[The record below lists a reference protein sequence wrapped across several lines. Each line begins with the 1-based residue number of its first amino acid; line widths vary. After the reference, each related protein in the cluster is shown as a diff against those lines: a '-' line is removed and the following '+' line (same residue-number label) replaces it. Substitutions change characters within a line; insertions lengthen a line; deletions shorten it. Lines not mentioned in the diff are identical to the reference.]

1 MSPADQLYQQ
11 KDDAYFSRARKE
23 IAPLLST
30 GGKLR
35 ALEVGCSQCQTLAWL
50 KQEGYC
56 EWVAGVEP
64 FSQPDN
70 DALAFIDSFS
80 TVNIEEKLPD
90 LPERSLDLILFLD
103 VLEHLTN
110 PWQTLRDIDC
120 LLKPGGRFIISVPN
134 IRNYH
139 ILSALLFK
147 GRFDYTDDGILDR
160 THLRFFTLASA
171 KKLAEASGAKVEAYL
186 TTGLERPQKKLLGK
200 LGLEGLL
207 ATQFIL
213 CAQKPY

>member
-1 MSPADQLYQQ
+1 MSPADHLYQQ

-23 IAPLLST
+23 IAPLLNKE
-30 GGKLR
+30 GKLR
-35 ALEVGCSQCQTLAWL
+35 ALEVGCSQGQTLAWL

-70 DALAFIDSFS
+70 NALAFIDSFS
-80 TVNIEEKLPD
+80 TANIEEKL
-90 LPERSLDLILFLD
+90 F
-103 VLEHLTN
+103 H
-110 PWQTLRDIDC
+110 
-120 LLKPGGRFIISVPN
+120 
-134 IRNYH
+134 
-139 ILSALLFK
+139 

-171 KKLAEASGAKVEAYL
+171 KKLAEASGARMEAYL